1 MCSCTSQH
9 KKCQNLFCSRILKFF
24 TTLMG
29 RETKVRSSHPEAFLE
44 KGVLKLCSKF
54 TGEHPCRSMLCNF
67 IEIAFRHQ
75 CSPVNLLR
83 IFRTPFLKNTCGWL
97 LLKNEFPASFCQTTQ
112 EKCKSIKSLIFLY
125 HVDVYTDLNL

>member
-29 RETKVRSSHPEAFLE
+29 RETKVRSSHPEVFLE

-75 CSPVNLLR
+75 CSPVNLLH
-83 IFRTPFLKNTCGWL
+83 IFRTPFLKNTSGWTASINSWKYTFL
-97 LLKNEFPASFCQTTQ
+97 TVTAIAVFQLKSRI
-112 EKCKSIKSLIFLY
+112 IKIYF
-125 HVDVYTDLNL
+125 

>member
-29 RETKVRSSHPEAFLE
+29 RETKVRSSHPEVFLE

-75 CSPVNLLR
+75 CSPVNLLH
-83 IFRTPFLKNTCGWL
+83 IFRTPFLKNTSERVL
-97 LLKNEFPASFCQTTQ
+97 
-112 EKCKSIKSLIFLY
+112 LY
-125 HVDVYTDLNL
+125 HPNLCENCVKLGNISVFYAVNLSTFYKRY